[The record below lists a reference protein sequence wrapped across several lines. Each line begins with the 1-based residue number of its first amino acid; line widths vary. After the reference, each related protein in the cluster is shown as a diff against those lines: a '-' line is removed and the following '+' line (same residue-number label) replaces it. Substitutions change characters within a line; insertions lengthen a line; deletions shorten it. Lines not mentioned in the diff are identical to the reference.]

1 MTRLKS
7 NGMRFA
13 ALVATLALAAPA
25 MAEPASQDSNHG
37 RADQAPGQ
45 TRSDDAP
52 GRSEQAP
59 GQQQQAASEQAP
71 SSQPAPAASGDAPK
85 QRPATSQAPAQKP
98 APAQSQRPANGP
110 ATSQGAAHKPAHA
123 ARPHAADTQQA
134 AKPGHGAGTS
144 NPHAKAGKTTICHST
159 GSAKNP
165 YVTITISDN
174 ALPAHRRHHDGRDII
189 PAPAGG
195 CPATA
200 PAAAAKAAE
209 PVADTGARF
218 GARTAAPGQAK
229 GEVAGVSAAG
239 GVLGAIES
247 AMEGVKARAAQS
259 GVAGAT
265 AAVPADD
272 DVRDYMTV
280 AGAQLPFTGSDTL
293 LLAMFGLGIAFIGTG
308 LRKTF
313 LA

>member
-13 ALVATLALAAPA
+13 ALAATLALAAPA
-25 MAEPASQDSNHG
+25 MADSPKDNGKGH
-37 RADQAPGQ
+37 ADAPGK
-45 TRSDDAP
+45 SHGSDAP

-59 GQQQQAASEQAP
+59 GQQQQAAPQPAP
-71 SSQPAPAASGDAPK
+71 SSQPAPAGSGGAAKP
-85 QRPATSQAPAQKP
+85 APAQKP
-98 APAQSQRPANGP
+98 ADKPADKPAHKPAPAQ
-110 ATSQGAAHKPAHA
+110 SQGAAHKPAHA
-123 ARPHAADTQQA
+123 ARPHAVAPQTA
-134 AKPGHGAGTS
+134 AKPKPKPEHGAPAANT
-144 NPHAKAGKTTICHST
+144 HAKAGKTTICHST

-200 PAAAAKAAE
+200 PAKAAA
-209 PVADTGARF
+209 PVAAPADSGARY
-218 GARTAAPGQAK
+218 GARTSAPGQAK

-247 AMEGVKARAAQS
+247 AMEDVKARASTS

-265 AAVPADD
+265 VEVPAD

-280 AGAQLPFTGSDTL
+280 AGAQLPFTGSDSL
-293 LLAMFGLGIAFIGTG
+293 LIAMFGMGIAFIGVG
-308 LRKTF
+308 LRKHF
-313 LA
+313 ML